1 MNMMKK
7 LVDGFI
13 WAFAAFAVASA
24 VRADNVWTY
33 SGGTVTDG
41 GWVINCTYTVGSDS
55 ISLSTVAT
63 TASDGILDLREMSVT
78 DGSTATPIARIDFTS
93 NWDNGVAVKE
103 FYADCV
109 ASLPRLFN
117 NKTIEKVV
125 VANPLLTSISGWAFS
140 NAANLTSD
148 ISDIVAPGTTVIG
161 QNAFTSSGVK
171 GKLALTAV
179 SSIGNSAFQSSK
191 IEEVDIS
198 SDALTSL
205 GSAFYQCTM
214 LTNVTLSCPNL
225 VSLAGT
231 FGYCGANLKRV
242 SLVCPALATI
252 GDATFRNNGGLSVDI
267 QDICPPSVTSVGAG
281 AFQSCG
287 GLTGRL
293 SLPNLTS
300 LGANAFQQCGVQEA
314 EIGGSLETIPSS
326 SFYYCTSLT
335 NATLNCP
342 NVTTIASQA
351 FQFSGNLKQLT
362 LTCPKLTSVA
372 ANAFTNGGS
381 PLELSVK
388 NGPWVVSETDYTAAI
403 LDNILVSQS
412 AMTSAKH
419 AVIYAD
425 KASWEGRAAALTDGE
440 KAYAPEKAYG
450 VYATAGDVRKAFF
463 VQPEWAKRAG
473 MAIFVR

>member
-1 MNMMKK
+1 M
-7 LVDGFI
+7 
-13 WAFAAFAVASA
+13 FAANVAS
-24 VRADNVWTY
+24 ADNVWTY
-33 SGGTVTDG
+33 SGGAVTDG
-41 GWVINCTYTVGSDS
+41 DWVINCTYTVGSDS

-78 DGSTATPIARIDFTS
+78 DGSAATSIARITFTS

-109 ASLPRLFN
+109 ASLPRLFGN
-117 NKTIEKVV
+117 TTLEKMV
-125 VANPLLTSISGWAFS
+125 VANPLLASIPGWAFQ
-140 NAANLTSD
+140 NASKLVSD
-148 ISDIVAPGTTVIG
+148 ISDIVAPTATSIG
-161 QNAFTSSGVK
+161 QNAFRGSGVK
-171 GKLALTAV
+171 GKLTLTAV
-179 SSIGNSAFQSSK
+179 ATIAADAFASTK
-191 IEEVDIS
+191 IEEIDIA
-198 SDALTSL
+198 SDTLASLGGVFSQCTSL
-205 GSAFYQCTM
+205 
-214 LTNVTLSCPNL
+214 TNATISCPNL

-242 SLVCPALATI
+242 SLVCPLLATI
-252 GDATFRNNGGLSVDI
+252 GDNTFRNDTGLVGSI
-267 QDICPPSVTSVGAG
+267 QDICPLSVTSVGAS
-281 AFQSCG
+281 AFQGCSA
-287 GLTGRL
+287 TGRL

-300 LGANAFQQCGVQEA
+300 LGANAFQQCGAKEV
-314 EIGGSLETIPSS
+314 EIGGSLETIPNAC
-326 SFYYCTSLT
+326 FYYCASLT
-335 NATLNCP
+335 NATLSCP
-342 NVTTIASQA
+342 KVAAIANQA
-351 FQFSGNLKQLT
+351 FQYSGNLKQLT
-362 LTCPKLTSVA
+362 LTCPALTSVA
-372 ANAFTNGGS
+372 ANAFANGGS

-388 NGPWVVSETDYTAAI
+388 NGPWVVLETDYTAAI